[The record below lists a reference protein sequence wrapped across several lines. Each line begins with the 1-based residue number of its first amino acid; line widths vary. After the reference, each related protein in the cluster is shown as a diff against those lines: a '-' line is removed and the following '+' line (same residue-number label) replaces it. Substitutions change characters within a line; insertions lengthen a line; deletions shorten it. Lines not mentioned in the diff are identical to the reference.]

1 MQCLI
6 CDDAVGDDGVML
18 PFLVGGRHAA
28 CCSEACFLQLQ
39 HRLDKMGSESTPVGS
54 LLNDLQW
61 PVKKGHVSL
70 SPWFNVI
77 TVPGVTFTAGVR
89 PAPWSVLHRGKVY
102 RADRIEVGFD
112 SIQLWLEGNK
122 VGVIEL
128 GADEINLA
136 EEQQFIERLEAYLA
150 ENREKDGS
158 VRA

>member
-1 MQCLI
+1 
-6 CDDAVGDDGVML
+6 
-18 PFLVGGRHAA
+18 
-28 CCSEACFLQLQ
+28 
-39 HRLDKMGSESTPVGS
+39 MGSESTPVGS

-89 PAPWSVLHRGKVY
+89 PAPWSVLYRGKVY

-112 SIQLWLEGNK
+112 SIQLWLEGNM
-122 VGVIEL
+122 VDVIEL